1 MLDQKAHP
9 AAPVVVAL
17 CSQIDFTT
25 QDRAYDRLYAAFASG
40 ATVVI
45 ADFSDTDFCDC
56 GSLRHLVTVQ
66 HRAAARK
73 AQLRVVIPPA
83 GLIRRLAALM
93 NLDRQLAVYPTLRE
107 AIAAGP
113 PPGLNAP
120 GASRPIAARTVTMTD
135 IIDLI
140 AASHLHVLRW
150 QARLGALGRRL
161 GAPPPGPGLAGTWD
175 TIAAL

>member
-56 GSLRHLVTVQ
+56 GSLHHLVTVQ

-113 PPGLNAP
+113 PPGPERAGRVAP
-120 GASRPIAARTVTMTD
+120 HRCKDSHHDRHHRLDRSEPPARP
-135 IIDLI
+135 
-140 AASHLHVLRW
+140 
-150 QARLGALGRRL
+150 ALT
-161 GAPPPGPGLAGTWD
+161 GLARRTGSQALCP
-175 TIAAL
+175 AAGHL